1 MVVEPPGFENILVEW
16 DIPSFRLFA
25 LEQLLEDQNT
35 AVALEAGYI
44 QVWESC
50 VVVVVVVVVVVEE
63 EEEPVVV
70 GQRTDG
76 EPSIE
81 EDRSCPELSVTGYC
95 TAGLLTELGLV

>member
-25 LEQLLEDQNT
+25 LEQLLEDQDT

-50 VVVVVVVVVVVEE
+50 VVVVVVEE
-63 EEEPVVV
+63 EEEEELVTV
-70 GQRTDG
+70 GQRTYG

-81 EDRSCPELSVTGYC
+81 EDRSCPELGVTAHC